1 MRIDAFSIQ
10 YNWYGTNL
18 PGSQELPEWV
28 KLIGERVT
36 LPEGESAVDV
46 ERDTMSQILEKN
58 AHDTR
63 NRYRA
68 CLWGL
73 AQAPGGLP
81 GIGGITAVLVTEH
94 LINGSRGGRTRG
106 GSHILFG
113 VQKRRP
119 SEASSIMDFGD
130 RSLNEYDR
138 PATTT
143 EAAMWMYMYGGG
155 PEVVPRATAVG
166 RQGQGQSAGPHEGI
180 VANQICSICA
190 APINERYE
198 ISTCANGH
206 SFDRC
211 TGTGLAI
218 QKPNVSR
225 VCGVCGRKT
234 LLPSALEEIWTL
246 SGTTITNWEAL
257 YVRLL
262 DKVCGFCGGKF
273 FGQ

>member
-1 MRIDAFSIQ
+1 MQ
-10 YNWYGTNL
+10 YGWYGTNL
-18 PGSQELPEWV
+18 SGRQELPEWV
-28 KLIGERVT
+28 KHIEKRVT
-36 LPEGESAVDV
+36 YPEGESSVDI
-46 ERDTMSQILEKN
+46 ERDTMSQILEKT
-58 AHDTR
+58 AHDPR
-63 NRYRA
+63 NRYRV

-81 GIGGITAVLVTEH
+81 GIGGITAVLMTEH
-94 LINGSRGGRTRG
+94 LISGGRGGRNRG

-119 SEASSIMDFGD
+119 PVASSGMDID
-130 RSLNEYDR
+130 DPSLNKYEH
-138 PATTT
+138 PVATT
-143 EAAMWMYMYGGG
+143 EAAMWTYMYGGG
-155 PEVVPRATAVG
+155 PEVVPRATTAVG
-166 RQGQGQSAGPHEGI
+166 RQGQGQSAGPREDV

-190 APINERYE
+190 APINERFE

-234 LLPSALEEIWTL
+234 LLPSALEEIWTA
-246 SGTTITNWEAL
+246 SGTTNTNWEAL
-257 YVRLL
+257 YARLL